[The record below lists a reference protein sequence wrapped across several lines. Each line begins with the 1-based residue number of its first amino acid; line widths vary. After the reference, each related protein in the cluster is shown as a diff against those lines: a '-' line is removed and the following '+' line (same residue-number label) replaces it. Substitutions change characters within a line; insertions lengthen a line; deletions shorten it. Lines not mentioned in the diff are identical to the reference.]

1 MNELLLTLLS
11 LSLSGTLLALFILL
25 LKKSYINRFS
35 RCWQYYI
42 WLAAVLRFLV
52 PFAPD
57 HTIVSTLF
65 QMAAEAQSGKASLA
79 HTDLANLQASESQ
92 IDAAQ
97 PQAPMSQNGAAQPL
111 PAGRQAGTPSPSE
124 RNSGTEA
131 KHSALDHKNVSVCFM
146 VLWLLPALIILIR
159 KIMSYHGFM
168 RYIKTA
174 GAEVSDLRILNLL
187 AACEEKY
194 KVRKTVELYHRP
206 QLASPVMTGF
216 FRPCIVIPDDQMPE
230 KDLTFIFMHEL
241 IHYKRRDMFYKWLLQ
256 AVICIHWFNP
266 FVYLLE
272 KEVSHACELSCDEAV
287 IHALSREQ
295 KIAYGNTL
303 LLCSKTAITSR
314 SPVSSLTLSEGA
326 EQLKERLGAI
336 MNDKKRTKKTK
347 TMTAIL
353 TVCIC
358 LGSVWIGAYAAPKH
372 SAQAKEELHVQSV
385 PSGEAAANKKGSF
398 ASESGIPYEIPAAV
412 KKVLTLKTRDYKD
425 HTLAEFSD
433 YVSQR
438 YETDNSLWKA
448 RQRLMAYMNEET
460 KKNLSK
466 EDYEFLHITLPCT
479 ESESTYPHDR
489 AGSIPPGFG
498 CQFQVPYPKH
508 KTMRLFEWHVQYQ
521 VNNPDMTIRERDR
534 LILNVENGMQEFV
547 EKTLPDATPE
557 AKSYLKKM
565 RKRLNQLAKE
575 NSTSGLEMTVFKCS
589 GG

>member
-1 MNELLLTLLS
+1 MNERLFTLLS
-11 LSLSGTLLALFILL
+11 LSLSGTLLTLFILL

-35 RCWQYYI
+35 KCWQYYI

-79 HTDLANLQASESQ
+79 NADLANLQTPESQ

-97 PQAPMSQNGAAQPL
+97 PQTPMSQDGTAPSL
-111 PAGRQAGTPSPSE
+111 SPGRQADTPMPSE
-124 RNSGTEA
+124 RISGTED
-131 KHSALDHKNVSVCFM
+131 KNSALNHKNVSVCFM

-159 KIMSYHGFM
+159 KIMSYYGFM
-168 RYIKTA
+168 RYIKAA

-194 KVRKTVELYHRP
+194 KVRKTAELYHRP

-216 FRPCIVIPDDQMPE
+216 FRPCIAIPDDQMLE
-230 KDLTFIFMHEL
+230 KDLAFIFMHEL
-241 IHYKRRDMFYKWLLQ
+241 THYKRRDMFYKWLVQ

-287 IHALSREQ
+287 IRALSREQ

-314 SPVSSLTLSEGA
+314 NPASSLTLTEGA
-326 EQLKERLGAI
+326 KQLKERLGAI

-347 TMTAIL
+347 IMTAIL

-358 LGSVWIGAYAAPKH
+358 LGSAWIGAYAD
-372 SAQAKEELHVQSV
+372 
-385 PSGEAAANKKGSF
+385 EAAANEKVSL

-425 HTLAEFSD
+425 YNLAEFSD

-565 RKRLNQLAKE
+565 RKRLNQLTEE

-589 GG
+589 GS